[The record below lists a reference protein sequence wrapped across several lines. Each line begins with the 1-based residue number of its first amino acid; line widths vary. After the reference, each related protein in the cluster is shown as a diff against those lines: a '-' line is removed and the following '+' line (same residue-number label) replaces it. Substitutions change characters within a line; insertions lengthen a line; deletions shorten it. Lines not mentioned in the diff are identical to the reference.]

1 MDRLEFA
8 SSINYANS
16 SQEEVVGNHF
26 DKLMSLYDMLT
37 PICVHIVAFT
47 NDELQFNISPVFN
60 EDVESIIAR
69 LRNQRITN
77 YGRVYNI
84 NTNVS
89 DTGII
94 VELIEIK

>member
-1 MDRLEFA
+1 MDRFEYA

-26 DKLMSLYDMLT
+26 DKIMTLYDILR
-37 PICVHIVAFT
+37 PICVHIVANTF
-47 NDELQFNISPVFN
+47 NDLRFNILPVLN
-60 EDVESIIAR
+60 EDTDNIIAR

-77 YGRVYNI
+77 YGNVYNI
-84 NTNVS
+84 NTLVDNN
-89 DTGII
+89 GIS